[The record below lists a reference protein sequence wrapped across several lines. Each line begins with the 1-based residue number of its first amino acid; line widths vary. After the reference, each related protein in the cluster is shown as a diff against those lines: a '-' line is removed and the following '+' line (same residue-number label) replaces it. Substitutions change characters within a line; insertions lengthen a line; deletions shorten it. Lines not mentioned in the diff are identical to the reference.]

1 MQTVGELAQLG
12 EARTQFGEDFVD
24 FCPGLLRQLV
34 VGRAPHLELECGR
47 HEPLLGA
54 VTEVALDLPA
64 SSVGGVDDASA

>member
-34 VGRAPHLELECGR
+34 V
-47 HEPLLGA
+47 
-54 VTEVALDLPA
+54 
-64 SSVGGVDDASA
+64 